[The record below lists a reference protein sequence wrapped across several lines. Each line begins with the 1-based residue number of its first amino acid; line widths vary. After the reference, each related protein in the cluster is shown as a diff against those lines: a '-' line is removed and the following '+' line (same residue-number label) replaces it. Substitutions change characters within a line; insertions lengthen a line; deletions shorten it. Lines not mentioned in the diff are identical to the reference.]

1 MTNQFKKTFLI
12 FAMLCSTGTIFA
24 DSTQP
29 VELKEL
35 SREEMVAKIMDLS
48 GLDVQIP
55 NIADTLNNQSSAML
69 AKLPDNIRTEMSNLI
84 AVSFDGDTMLDI
96 VKQEVSKSVST
107 DEAKEMLKW
116 YGTDL
121 GIEITKIEENDFD
134 QEENKLI
141 YEQKDELL
149 SNHLR
154 ASLCEELDKAAHT
167 TESALDLQ
175 ISLMKAM
182 LKMSGQDI
190 QSSKSKKY
198 IEDNKKA
205 MEENIRKRTTLSSLY
220 VYKDL
225 DDEEIEK
232 YIDFLNEGT
241 TQGFIKAANKGISAA
256 IMDGTSKFITGVQ
269 ALKEKYK
276 TKRVTK
282 HKAKMPVE
290 SNTNSITKP

>member
-1 MTNQFKKTFLI
+1 
-12 FAMLCSTGTIFA
+12 MLSTGTIVA

-29 VELKEL
+29 IQLQEL

-48 GLDVQIP
+48 GLDVQVP
-55 NIADTLNNQSSAML
+55 NIADTLNGQSSAML

-84 AVSFDGDTMLDI
+84 TISFDGDTMLDI
-96 VKQEVSKSVST
+96 VKQEVSKSISP

-134 QEENKLI
+134 QEENKLM

-154 ASLCEELDKAAHT
+154 TSLCEELDKASHM

-190 QSSKSKKY
+190 KSSKVQKY
-198 IEDNKKA
+198 IEDNKKQL
-205 MEENIRKRTTLSSLY
+205 EENIKKRTTLSSLY

-241 TQGFIKAANKGISAA
+241 TQGFIKAANKGISNA
-256 IMDGTSKFITGVQ
+256 IMSGTEKFMSGVQ
-269 ALKEKYK
+269 AIKEKYK
-276 TKRVTK
+276 LNHTTQ
-282 HKAKMPVE
+282 HKAKMPGDANT
-290 SNTNSITKP
+290 SNPTKP